1 MASRLQKSTMGL
13 QQIDEGDDMKFSLNT
28 QGNSNGTGIKSVK
41 NEEQEMTTANNNIQ
55 MHSNN
60 SGTLV
65 IKNTLKMAAG
75 LALAGMIAVT
85 ATFGSVWADSPSGSV
100 SFAAHGPNEMDIDYL
115 NKLGNT
121 FMVHGPNAMDTEY
134 LNNLGNTFM
143 VHGPNAMD
151 MEYLNN
157 LGNNF
162 FVHGPDVVEPTTAN
176 AFRIHGP
183 DVVEGSSATAFR
195 IHGPDVV
202 EPSSA
207 TTYRF
212 HAPDTSEWIG

>member
-1 MASRLQKSTMGL
+1 
-13 QQIDEGDDMKFSLNT
+13 MKFSLNI
-28 QGNSNGTGIKSVK
+28 QGNNSSSTGIKSAK

-85 ATFGSVWADSPSGSV
+85 AAFGGSVAADSPSRSV
-100 SFAAHGPNEMDIDYL
+100 SFSAHGPNEMDYDYL

-121 FMVHGPNAMDTEY
+121 FMVHGPNAMDTK
-134 LNNLGNTFM
+134 F
-143 VHGPNAMD
+143 
-151 MEYLNN
+151 LNN

-162 FVHGPDVVEPTTAN
+162 FVHCPDVVAPSAAN

-183 DVVEGSSATAFR
+183 DVVQRLHSSRSGLCRTQRLHHFHRLRPEPFR
-195 IHGPDVV
+195 VDRIDLILIRAVHHVKR
-202 EPSSA
+202 A
-207 TTYRF
+207 
-212 HAPDTSEWIG
+212 APIASGAALSFSVRDLECPLC